1 MMNIIGARLSPE
13 TRASNE
19 TRDIYLPNQ
28 TEQVSQVAIDVS
40 GAHCAGFGTN
50 PESANFQL
58 YHSKLGISLLTKF
71 RSTYLRLEAH

>member
-28 TEQVSQVAIDVS
+28 TEQVSQIAIDVS
-40 GAHCAGFGTN
+40 AHCAEFGTN

-58 YHSKLGISLLTKF
+58 YLSKLGIPLLTKF
-71 RSTYLRLEAH
+71 HPTNFRLEAR

>member
-28 TEQVSQVAIDVS
+28 TEQVSQIAIDVS
-40 GAHCAGFGTN
+40 GAHCAEFGTN

-58 YHSKLGISLLTKF
+58 YLSKLGITLLMKF
-71 RSTYLRLEAH
+71 HPTNFRLEVR

>member
-28 TEQVSQVAIDVS
+28 TEQVSQIAIDVS
-40 GAHCAGFGTN
+40 VLNSEQTLSQQIFN
-50 PESANFQL
+50 S
-58 YHSKLGISLLTKF
+58 ISLNWE
-71 RSTYLRLEAH
+71 YPY